1 MAFGLAWLGVA
12 FRLKPLLSDKVVF
25 NDKVTL
31 LEDGNIVENDKNAA
45 FILNEFFFS
54 NTTAT
59 FGIPKYNE
67 TEPVSHT

>member
-12 FRLKPLLSDKVVF
+12 FRHKPLLSDKVIS

-45 FILNEFFFS
+45 FILNELFFQILQQLLGFS
-54 NTTAT
+54 DIMKQNQ
-59 FGIPKYNE
+59 
-67 TEPVSHT
+67 